1 MTENNIIKLGSS
13 EKYKSAFVLL
23 GNASRNGYERIT
35 KDLIKEFDISKNRL
49 PSYYKLTKDRPK
61 IEGFK
66 LNNNNNAFI
75 NNKGLIVEFLQE
87 KLVN

>member
-1 MTENNIIKLGSS
+1 MKRTIAKITKA
-13 EKYKSAFVLL
+13 AFVLL
-23 GNASRNGYERIT
+23 GNASRNGYKQI
-35 KDLIKEFDISKNRL
+35 KIDLIKEFDISKSRL
-49 PSYYKLTKDRPK
+49 PSYYMLTKDRPK